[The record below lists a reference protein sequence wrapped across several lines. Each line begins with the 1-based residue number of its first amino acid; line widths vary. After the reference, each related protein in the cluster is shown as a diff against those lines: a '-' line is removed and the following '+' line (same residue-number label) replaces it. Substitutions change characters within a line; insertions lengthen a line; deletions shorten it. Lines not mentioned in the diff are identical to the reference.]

1 MTRAEICRR
10 IEAIGVVPVVRLRSA
25 RLVQHAVE
33 ALAEGG
39 IAIVEITLTVPDA
52 ISVIREVSAGFGD
65 DVLVG
70 AGTVLSP
77 GDAERAVQAGARFI
91 VSPGFDV
98 EVVRAANELDVPVIP
113 GVLTPTEILAALRA
127 GADWVKIFPCSAVG
141 GAPYVRALRGPFPGL
156 KMLPTGGVN
165 LTTAPE
171 YIAAGAAA
179 VGIGSELLD
188 PNELESGQYAS
199 LSARA
204 RSLVTSVRGARSKA
218 MASDTTERSGND
230 PGAATQ
236 TPSRGV

>member
-1 MTRAEICRR
+1 MMRAEVCRR
-10 IEAIGVVPVVRLRSA
+10 IEEIGVVPVVRLSSA
-25 RLVQHAVE
+25 RSVLHAVE
-33 ALAEGG
+33 ALVEGG
-39 IAIVEITLTVPDA
+39 ITVVEITMTVPDA
-52 ISVIREVSAGFGD
+52 ISVIREASTRFGD
-65 DVLVG
+65 SVLVG

-77 GDAERAVQAGARFI
+77 ADAERAVQAGARFV
-91 VSPGFDV
+91 VSPALDAD
-98 EVVRAANELDVPVIP
+98 VVRAANELDVPVMP

-141 GAPYVRALRGPFPGL
+141 GARYLRALRGPFPEL

-165 LTTAPE
+165 LTTAAE
-171 YIAAGAAA
+171 YIAAGAVA

-188 PNELESGQYAS
+188 PKELESGQYAS

-218 MASDTTERSGND
+218 MASDTTERSGTD

-236 TPSRGV
+236 TPARGV